1 MSKDLTIEYD
11 DQYKWYS
18 LYEFGVFPPSSVMSG
33 QVMKSYKRHYNTLEE
48 AQADNPTASVGYRD
62 ANNTFNHLPDE
73 EMDAYQEQR
82 YWENWDR
89 LRRQI

>member
-1 MSKDLTIEYD
+1 MPKDLTIEYD

-18 LYEFGVFPPSSVMSG
+18 LYEFGVFPPSSVMAG
-33 QVMKSYKRHYNTLEE
+33 QVMKSYKRHYDTLEE
-48 AQADNPTASVGYRD
+48 AVADNPTASVGYRD

-89 LRRQI
+89 LRMQI